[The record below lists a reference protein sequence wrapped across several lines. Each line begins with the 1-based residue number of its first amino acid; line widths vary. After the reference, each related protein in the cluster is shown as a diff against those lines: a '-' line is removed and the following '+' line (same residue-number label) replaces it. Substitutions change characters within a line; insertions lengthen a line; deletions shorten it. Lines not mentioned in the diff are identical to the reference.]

1 MSSKGLCVRSRNF
14 LNNFNIPC
22 VRNLRRELQSIV
34 RPPLHSQFSA
44 RNNENKKMRKLS
56 LLLLLILLLNSA
68 YLFSFGEPTLF
79 YIFNVLLHVCL
90 GVVLIIPF
98 SIYVYTQFRGGS
110 LTEKSKLGQTGII
123 GIAVGIISGSYLMI
137 VGATTPYRWLLITHI
152 VSVSAGILI
161 FFIHLLRSGALLTPF
176 LKKVSVGVLVIV
188 MLFPI
193 GAKVTQ
199 HYLPNATYLVKNPAL
214 PPTSMYEEGGG
225 TTGHFFP
232 ASVETETGA
241 LIPTDFFLT
250 SQTCAAK
257 GCHPDIYE
265 QWNESAHHFSSF
277 NNQWYRKSIIYMQE
291 VNGIQPSKW
300 CGGCHDPA
308 ILLNGVMDTPIREN
322 LHTPAAHAGLACT
335 ACHSIEKVK
344 DTMGNSG
351 YVIKYPPLHD
361 IAASDNSIIR
371 NLHNYLIRLDP
382 EPHKKSFLKP
392 FHRENTAEFCS
403 TCHKAH
409 LDEPVNNFRWVR
421 GFNDYDGWQKSGV
434 SHQGALSFYYP
445 EKAKKC
451 VDCHMPLVAS
461 TDAAN
466 INGRVHNHRFP
477 AANTALPFVNQH
489 PEQLKVVTEFLQDE
503 VVTLDL
509 FADGT
514 PILINSAQGSATTES
529 RPPQGEWQAQGTATT
544 VTRGQNT
551 RIDVVVRT
559 RGVGHRF
566 PTGTIDAFD
575 IWLEVKATDENGKI
589 VFWNGRIAAP
599 DGNGP
604 VDPSAHFY
612 RAYMLDAH
620 GNLINKRNAWA
631 MRTVLYSNTIPP
643 GAADTVRYR
652 LEIPPDCGN
661 ILTVEAK
668 LNYRKFN
675 WWHTQWAYAGVR
687 DPEDTDF
694 QVDKGYDDGKWVWHG
709 DTSDVAGKIK
719 AIPNL
724 PIIVMASAKATL
736 QVKPDAAL
744 WYETP
749 AKQGQIP
756 SAKMEGRIDGTE
768 TQRSNRASEIAPTAI
783 NARER
788 WNDYGIGL
796 LLQGDLK
803 AAEIAFLKVTEIEPA
818 YLDGWVNVARCRIKE
833 GDMQGAETMLEKAF
847 EIQKTLPSENPHR
860 AKVHY
865 FYALVQ
871 EAYGNYDTAIEHLQ
885 QAAAQFPRDT
895 RVRNELGRMHFLKR
909 NYETALREF
918 QKTLEVDP
926 EDLDAH
932 YNMMRCYRALKN
944 PSMAAQAQKLYLRFK
959 ADESVDAITGIPR
972 RADANVNRER
982 QRIHEHTN
990 SFSSFLAE

>member
-1 MSSKGLCVRSRNF
+1 
-14 LNNFNIPC
+14 
-22 VRNLRRELQSIV
+22 
-34 RPPLHSQFSA
+34 
-44 RNNENKKMRKLS
+44 MRKISLS
-56 LLLLLILLLNSA
+56 VFLILLLNSA

-79 YIFNVLLHVCL
+79 YIFNVLLHVGL
-90 GVVLIIPF
+90 GIVLILPF
-98 SIYVYTQFRGGS
+98 GIYTYKQFRRIS
-110 LTEKSKLGQTGII
+110 TLGRVGVI
-123 GIAVGIISGSYLMI
+123 GIAVGIVTGGYLMI

-152 VSVSAGILI
+152 VSVGVGSLL
-161 FFIHLLRSGALLTPF
+161 FSVHLLRESYLLTPS
-176 LKKVSVGVLVIV
+176 LRKVGVAVLIGVV
-188 MLFPI
+188 LFPI
-193 GAKVTQ
+193 GARLAQ
-199 HYLPNATYLVKNPAL
+199 HYLPNETYLVENPSL

-232 ASVETETGA
+232 ASVETETGG

-250 SQTCAAK
+250 SETCATK
-257 GCHPDIYE
+257 GCHPDIYR

-308 ILLNGVMDTPIREN
+308 ILLNGVMDRPIREN
-322 LHTPAAHAGLACT
+322 LHTPAAQAGLACT

-361 IAASDNSIIR
+361 IAASDNPIIR

-382 EPHKKSFLKP
+382 EPHRKSFLKP
-392 FHRENTAEFCS
+392 FHRQNTAEFCS

-409 LDEPVNNFRWVR
+409 LDEPVNNFRWFR
-421 GFNDYDGWQKSGV
+421 GFNDYDQWQKSGV

-445 EKAKKC
+445 ETAKKC

-461 TDAAN
+461 EDAGN
-466 INGRVHNHRFP
+466 INGKVHDHRFP

-489 PEQLKVVTEFLQDE
+489 AEQLKIVTEFLQNE

-509 FADGT
+509 FADGA
-514 PILINSAQGSATTES
+514 PIPSDGIAVARGES
-529 RPPQGEWQAQGTATT
+529 
-544 VTRGQNT
+544 TRV
-551 RIDVVVRT
+551 DVVVRT

-566 PTGTIDAFD
+566 PAGTIDAFD

-599 DGNGP
+599 DGDGP

-612 RAYMLDAH
+612 RAYMLDEH

-631 MRTVLYSNTIPP
+631 TRTILYSNTIPP

-652 LEIPPDCGN
+652 LEIPPDTGK
-661 ILTVEAK
+661 ILTLEAK

-694 QVDKGYDDGKWVWHG
+694 QVGKGYDDGRWVWTG

-724 PIIVMASAKATL
+724 PIVTMASAEATL
-736 QVKPDAAL
+736 KVSVGGNSDSRPIDSQ
-744 WYETP
+744 
-749 AKQGQIP
+749 P
-756 SAKMEGRIDGTE
+756 SPENT
-768 TQRSNRASEIAPTAI
+768 
-783 NARER
+783 RER

-803 AAEIAFLKVTEIEPA
+803 AAQVAFSKVTEIEPT
-818 YLDGWVNVARCRIKE
+818 YLDGWVNIARCRIEE
-833 GDMQGAETMLEKAF
+833 GDMQGAEAMLEKAF
-847 EIQKTLPSENPHR
+847 EIQRTLPPKNPHR

-871 EAYGNYDTAIEHLQ
+871 ETSGNYDTAIEHLQ
-885 QAAAQFPRDT
+885 HAAAQFPRDT
-895 RVRNELGRMHFLKR
+895 RVRNKLGRMYFLKR
-909 NYETALREF
+909 NYETALAEF

-944 PSMAAQAQKLYLRFK
+944 PSLAAKSQKLYLRFK

-972 RADANVNRER
+972 RADPNVNLER

-990 SFSSFLAE
+990 SYEPLSNP

>member
-1 MSSKGLCVRSRNF
+1 
-14 LNNFNIPC
+14 
-22 VRNLRRELQSIV
+22 
-34 RPPLHSQFSA
+34 
-44 RNNENKKMRKLS
+44 MRKLS
-56 LLLLLILLLNSA
+56 LAAFLILLLNSA

-79 YIFNVLLHVCL
+79 YIANVLLHVGL
-90 GVVLIIPF
+90 GIVLILPF
-98 SIYVYTQFRGGS
+98 SIYIYKHLRRS
-110 LTEKSKLGQTGII
+110 LQSLMPKQKVSKLGQIGVIGIGIGII
-123 GIAVGIISGSYLMI
+123 TGLYLMV
-137 VGATTPYRWLLITHI
+137 VGAITPYRWLLITHI
-152 VSVSAGILI
+152 VSVSVGSLLFCIY
-161 FFIHLLRSGALLTPF
+161 LLRDVEFLTP
-176 LKKVSVGVLVIV
+176 LLRRITVGVLAAVV
-188 MLFPI
+188 VFPI
-193 GAKVTQ
+193 GAKLTQ
-199 HYLPNATYLVKNPAL
+199 HYLPDEKYLVENPAL

-232 ASVETETGA
+232 ASVETETAA

-250 SQTCAAK
+250 SETCATS
-257 GCHPDIYE
+257 GCHPDIYR

-308 ILLNGVMDTPIREN
+308 VLLNGVMDKPIREN
-322 LHTPAAHAGLACT
+322 LHTPAAQAGLACT
-335 ACHSIEKVK
+335 ACHSIERVK

-361 IAASDNSIIR
+361 LAASDNPIIR
-371 NLHNYLIRLDP
+371 SLHNYLIRLDP

-392 FHRENTAEFCS
+392 FHRQNTAEFCS
-403 TCHKAH
+403 TCHKVH

-421 GFNDYDGWQKSGV
+421 GFNDYDQWQKSGV

-445 EKAKKC
+445 ETAKKC
-451 VDCHMPLVAS
+451 VDCHMPLVDS

-466 INGRVHNHRFP
+466 INGKVHNHRFP

-489 PEQLKVVTEFLQDE
+489 PDQLKAVTDFLQDD
-503 VVTLDL
+503 VLTLDL
-509 FADGT
+509 FTNGVPIPSDGVE
-514 PILINSAQGSATTES
+514 IARDA
-529 RPPQGEWQAQGTATT
+529 
-544 VTRGQNT
+544 NT

-559 RGVGHRF
+559 RNVGHRF
-566 PTGTIDAFD
+566 PAGTIDAFD

-631 MRTVLYSNTIPP
+631 LRTVLYSNTIPP

-652 LEIPPDCGN
+652 LEIPPNCGDV
-661 ILTVEAK
+661 LTVEAK

-687 DPEDTDF
+687 DPNDTDF
-694 QVDKGYDDGKWVWHG
+694 QVDKGYDDGKWVWTG

-724 PIIVMASAKATL
+724 PITTMASATATL
-736 QVKPDAAL
+736 KVVGT
-744 WYETP
+744 TP
-749 AKQGQIP
+749 VSSSSP
-756 SAKMEGRIDGTE
+756 SE
-768 TQRSNRASEIAPTAI
+768 

-796 LLQGDLK
+796 FLQGDLK
-803 AAEIAFLKVTEIEPA
+803 AADTAFLKVTEIEPE
-818 YLDGWVNVARCRIKE
+818 YLDGWVNVARVRIEE

-847 EIQKTLPSENPHR
+847 EIQRTLPPENPHR

-871 EAYGNYDTAIEHLQ
+871 EARGDYDTAIEHLQ
-885 QAAAQFPRDT
+885 RAAAQFPRDT
-895 RVRNELGRMHFLKR
+895 RVRNRLGRMYFLKR
-909 NYETALREF
+909 EYETALTEF
-918 QKTLEVDP
+918 QETLTVDP

-944 PSMAAQAQKLYLRFK
+944 PSLAAKSQKLYLRFK

-972 RADANVNRER
+972 RADPNVNRER
-982 QRIHEHTN
+982 QPIHEHTN
-990 SFSSFLAE
+990 SYEPPSNP

>member
-1 MSSKGLCVRSRNF
+1 MKKVSL
-14 LNNFNIPC
+14 
-22 VRNLRRELQSIV
+22 
-34 RPPLHSQFSA
+34 SA
-44 RNNENKKMRKLS
+44 
-56 LLLLLILLLNSA
+56 LLILLINSA

-79 YIFNVLLHVCL
+79 YIFNVLLHVGL
-90 GVVLIIPF
+90 GIALILPF
-98 SIYVYTQFRGGS
+98 SIYAYKQFRRIS
-110 LTEKSKLGQTGII
+110 TLGQIGII
-123 GIAVGIISGSYLMI
+123 GIVVGIISGGYLMV

-152 VSVSAGILI
+152 ISVGVGSLL
-161 FFIHLLRSGALLTPF
+161 FSVHLLRDGDLLTPS
-176 LKKVSVGVLVIV
+176 LRKVGIVVLVGIV
-188 MLFPI
+188 LFPL
-193 GAKVTQ
+193 GARLTQ
-199 HYLPNATYLVKNPAL
+199 RYLPNETYLVENPAL

-250 SQTCAAK
+250 SETCAAK
-257 GCHPDIYE
+257 GCHPDIYR

-308 ILLNGVMDTPIREN
+308 ILLNGVMDRPIREN
-322 LHTPAAHAGLACT
+322 LHTPAAQAGLACT

-361 IAASDNSIIR
+361 IAASDNPIIR

-392 FHRENTAEFCS
+392 FHRQNTAEFCS
-403 TCHKAH
+403 TCHKVH
-409 LDEPVNNFRWVR
+409 LDEPVNNFRWIR
-421 GFNDYDGWQKSGV
+421 GFNDYDQWQKSGV

-451 VDCHMPLVAS
+451 VDCHMPLVDS
-461 TDAAN
+461 KDAGN
-466 INGRVHNHRFP
+466 INGKVHNHRFP

-489 PEQLKVVTEFLQDE
+489 PDQLKAVTEFLQNE
-503 VVTLDL
+503 AVTLD
-509 FADGT
+509 FFTDGAPIPNGGIAVT
-514 PILINSAQGSATTES
+514 PGES
-529 RPPQGEWQAQGTATT
+529 
-544 VTRGQNT
+544 TRV
-551 RIDVVVRT
+551 DVVVRT
-559 RGVGHRF
+559 RNVGHRF
-566 PTGTIDAFD
+566 PAGTIDAFD
-575 IWLEVKATDENGKI
+575 IWLELKATDENGKI

-604 VDPSAHFY
+604 VDPGAHFY
-612 RAYMLDAH
+612 RGYMLDEH

-631 MRTVLYSNTIPP
+631 ARTVLYSNTIPP

-652 LEIPPDCGN
+652 LEIPPDAGKV
-661 ILTVEAK
+661 LTLEAK

-687 DPEDTDF
+687 DPEDTHF
-694 QVDKGYDDGKWVWHG
+694 QVDKGYDDGRWVWTG

-724 PIIVMASAKATL
+724 PIIVMASEKAIL
-736 QVKPDAAL
+736 KVSVGGNSDSRHIGSQP
-744 WYETP
+744 
-749 AKQGQIP
+749 
-756 SAKMEGRIDGTE
+756 
-768 TQRSNRASEIAPTAI
+768 RSD

-803 AAEIAFLKVTEIEPA
+803 AAQIAFSKVTEIDPV
-818 YLDGWVNVARCRIKE
+818 YLDGWVNIARCRIEE
-833 GDMQGAETMLEKAF
+833 GNMQGAETMLEKAF
-847 EIQKTLPSENPHR
+847 EIQKTLPPENPHR

-871 EAYGNYDTAIEHLQ
+871 ETYGNYDIAIEHLQ
-885 QAAAQFPRDT
+885 RAAAQFPRDT
-895 RVRNELGRMHFLKR
+895 RVRNKLGRMYFLKR
-909 NYETALREF
+909 NYETALIEF
-918 QKTLEVDP
+918 QKTLTVDP

-944 PSMAAQAQKLYLRFK
+944 PSLAAKSQKLYLRFK

-972 RADANVNRER
+972 RADPDVNRER

-990 SFSSFLAE
+990 SYEPLSNP

>member
-1 MSSKGLCVRSRNF
+1 
-14 LNNFNIPC
+14 
-22 VRNLRRELQSIV
+22 
-34 RPPLHSQFSA
+34 
-44 RNNENKKMRKLS
+44 MRKISLS
-56 LLLLLILLLNSA
+56 AFLILLLNSA

-79 YIFNVLLHVCL
+79 YIFNVLFHVGL
-90 GVVLIIPF
+90 GIVLIVPF
-98 SIYVYTQFRGGS
+98 SIYVYKYLARNLQAHDQ
-110 LTEKSKLGQTGII
+110 TERVSILGQTGTI
-123 GIAVGIISGSYLMI
+123 GIAIGIITGGYLMI
-137 VGATTPYRWLLITHI
+137 VGATTPYLWLLITHI
-152 VSVSAGILI
+152 VSVSAGSILLCI
-161 FFIHLLRSGALLTPF
+161 YLVRDGSESQLTPS
-176 LKKVSVGVLVIV
+176 LRKITVGVLIV
-188 MLFPI
+188 VVLFPM
-193 GAKVTQ
+193 GARLTQ
-199 HYLPNATYLVKNPAL
+199 HYLPNETYLVENPAL

-250 SQTCAAK
+250 SETCATS
-257 GCHPDIYE
+257 GCHPDIYR

-291 VNGIQPSKW
+291 LNGIQSSKW

-308 ILLNGVMDTPIREN
+308 ILLNGVMDRPIREN
-322 LHTPAAHAGLACT
+322 LHTPAAQAGLACT
-335 ACHSIEKVK
+335 ACHSIERVK

-351 YVIKYPPLHD
+351 YVIKYPPLHE
-361 IAASDNSIIR
+361 IAASDNPIVR

-403 TCHKAH
+403 TCHKVH
-409 LDEPVNNFRWVR
+409 LDEPVNNFRWIR
-421 GFNDYDGWQKSGV
+421 GFDDYDQWQKSGV

-451 VDCHMPLVAS
+451 VDCHMPLVDS

-466 INGRVHNHRFP
+466 IDGKVHNHRFP

-489 PEQLKVVTEFLQDE
+489 PDQLKAVTEFLQDE

-509 FADGT
+509 FADGR
-514 PILINSAQGSATTES
+514 PIPSDGVEI
-529 RPPQGEWQAQGTATT
+529 
-544 VTRGQNT
+544 TRGEDP

-566 PTGTIDAFD
+566 PAGTIDAFD

-604 VDPSAHFY
+604 IDPSAHFY
-612 RAYMLDAH
+612 RGYMLDAH

-631 MRTVLYSNTIPP
+631 ARTVLYSNTIPP

-652 LEIPPDCGN
+652 LEIPPDSSKM
-661 ILTVEAK
+661 LTLEAK

-694 QVDKGYDDGKWVWHG
+694 QVDKGYDNGKWVWMG

-724 PIIVMASAKATL
+724 PITVMASAKATL
-736 QVKPDAAL
+736 QVNPIDAIKK
-744 WYETP
+744 TP
-749 AKQGQIP
+749 
-756 SAKMEGRIDGTE
+756 
-768 TQRSNRASEIAPTAI
+768 EIA

-803 AAEIAFLKVTEIEPA
+803 AAQAAFLKVTEIEPT
-818 YLDGWVNVARCRIKE
+818 YLDGWVNIARCRIQE
-833 GDMQGAETMLEKAF
+833 GDMQGAEAMLEKAF
-847 EIQKTLPSENPHR
+847 EIQRTLPPGNPHR

-871 EAYGNYDTAIEHLQ
+871 EADGNYDTAIEHLQ
-885 QAAAQFPRDT
+885 HAASQFPRDT
-895 RVRNELGRMHFLKR
+895 RVRNKLGRIHFLKR
-909 NYETALREF
+909 NYETALAEF
-918 QKTLEVDP
+918 QKTLTVDP

-944 PSMAAQAQKLYLRFK
+944 PSLAAKSQKLYLRFK

-972 RADANVNRER
+972 RADPNVNLER

-990 SFSSFLAE
+990 SYEPLSYP

>member
-1 MSSKGLCVRSRNF
+1 
-14 LNNFNIPC
+14 
-22 VRNLRRELQSIV
+22 
-34 RPPLHSQFSA
+34 
-44 RNNENKKMRKLS
+44 MRKISLS
-56 LLLLLILLLNSA
+56 VFLILLLNSA

-79 YIFNVLLHVCL
+79 YIFNVLLHVGL
-90 GVVLIIPF
+90 GIVLILPF
-98 SIYVYTQFRGGS
+98 GIYTYKQFRRISTSGRVGV
-110 LTEKSKLGQTGII
+110 I
-123 GIAVGIISGSYLMI
+123 GIAIGIVTGGYLMI

-152 VSVSAGILI
+152 VSVGVGSLL
-161 FFIHLLRSGALLTPF
+161 FSVHLLRESYLLT
-176 LKKVSVGVLVIV
+176 LSLRKVGVAVLIGVV
-188 MLFPI
+188 LFPI
-193 GAKVTQ
+193 GARLTQ
-199 HYLPNATYLVKNPAL
+199 HYLPNETYLVENPSL

-232 ASVETETGA
+232 ASVETETGG

-250 SQTCAAK
+250 SETCATK
-257 GCHPDIYE
+257 GCHPDIYR

-308 ILLNGVMDTPIREN
+308 ILLNGVMDRPIREN
-322 LHTPAAHAGLACT
+322 LHTPAAQAGLACT

-351 YVIKYPPLHD
+351 YVIKYPPLHE
-361 IAASDNSIIR
+361 IAASENPIIR

-382 EPHKKSFLKP
+382 EPHRKSFLKP
-392 FHRENTAEFCS
+392 FHRQNTAEFCS

-409 LDEPVNNFRWVR
+409 LDEPVNNFRWFR
-421 GFNDYDGWQKSGV
+421 GFNDYDQWQKSGV

-445 EKAKKC
+445 ETAKKC
-451 VDCHMPLVAS
+451 VDCHMPLVDS
-461 TDAAN
+461 EDAGN
-466 INGRVHNHRFP
+466 INGKVHDHRFP

-489 PEQLKVVTEFLQDE
+489 AEQLRIVTEFLQNE

-509 FADGT
+509 FADGA
-514 PILINSAQGSATTES
+514 PIPSDGIAVARGES
-529 RPPQGEWQAQGTATT
+529 
-544 VTRGQNT
+544 TRV
-551 RIDVVVRT
+551 DVVVRT

-566 PTGTIDAFD
+566 PAGTIDAFD

-599 DGNGP
+599 DGDGP

-612 RAYMLDAH
+612 RAYMLDEH

-631 MRTVLYSNTIPP
+631 TRTILYSNTIPP

-652 LEIPPDCGN
+652 LEIPPDCGDT
-661 ILTVEAK
+661 LTLEAK

-694 QVDKGYDDGKWVWHG
+694 QVGKGYDDGRWVWMG

-724 PIIVMASAKATL
+724 PIVTMASAEATL
-736 QVKPDAAL
+736 KVSVGGNSDSRPIDSQ
-744 WYETP
+744 
-749 AKQGQIP
+749 P
-756 SAKMEGRIDGTE
+756 SPENT
-768 TQRSNRASEIAPTAI
+768 
-783 NARER
+783 RER

-803 AAEIAFLKVTEIEPA
+803 AAQVAFSKVTEIEPT
-818 YLDGWVNVARCRIKE
+818 YLDGWVNIARCRIAE
-833 GDMQGAETMLEKAF
+833 GDMSGAETMLEKAF
-847 EIQKTLPSENPHR
+847 EIQKTLPPENPHR

-871 EAYGNYDTAIEHLQ
+871 ETYGNYDTAIEHLQ
-885 QAAAQFPRDT
+885 HAAAQFPRDT
-895 RVRNELGRMHFLKR
+895 RVRNKLGRMYFLKR
-909 NYETALREF
+909 NYETALAEF

-944 PSMAAQAQKLYLRFK
+944 PSLAAKSQKLYLRFK

-972 RADANVNRER
+972 RADPNVNLER

-990 SFSSFLAE
+990 SYEPLPNP

>member
-1 MSSKGLCVRSRNF
+1 
-14 LNNFNIPC
+14 
-22 VRNLRRELQSIV
+22 
-34 RPPLHSQFSA
+34 
-44 RNNENKKMRKLS
+44 MRKISLS
-56 LLLLLILLLNSA
+56 IFLILLLNSA

-79 YIFNVLLHVCL
+79 YIFNVLLHVGL
-90 GVVLIIPF
+90 GIVLILPF
-98 SIYVYTQFRGGS
+98 GIYTYKQFRRISTSGRVGV
-110 LTEKSKLGQTGII
+110 I
-123 GIAVGIISGSYLMI
+123 GIAIGIVTGGYLMI

-152 VSVSAGILI
+152 VSVGVGSLL
-161 FFIHLLRSGALLTPF
+161 FSVHLLRESYLLTPS
-176 LKKVSVGVLVIV
+176 LRKVGVAVLIGVV
-188 MLFPI
+188 LFPI
-193 GAKVTQ
+193 GARLTQ
-199 HYLPNATYLVKNPAL
+199 HYLPNETYLVENPSL

-232 ASVETETGA
+232 ASVETETGG

-250 SQTCAAK
+250 SETCATK
-257 GCHPDIYE
+257 GCHPDIYR

-308 ILLNGVMDTPIREN
+308 ILLNGVMDRPIREN
-322 LHTPAAHAGLACT
+322 LHTPAAQAGLACT

-351 YVIKYPPLHD
+351 YVIKYPPLHE
-361 IAASDNSIIR
+361 IAASENPIIR

-382 EPHKKSFLKP
+382 EPHRKSFLKP
-392 FHRENTAEFCS
+392 FHRQNTAEFCS

-409 LDEPVNNFRWVR
+409 LDEPVNNFRWFR
-421 GFNDYDGWQKSGV
+421 GFNDYDQWQKSGV

-445 EKAKKC
+445 ETAKKC
-451 VDCHMPLVAS
+451 VDCHMPLVDS
-461 TDAAN
+461 EDAGN
-466 INGRVHNHRFP
+466 INGKVHDHRFP

-489 PEQLKVVTEFLQDE
+489 AEQLRIVTEFLQNE

-509 FADGT
+509 FADGA
-514 PILINSAQGSATTES
+514 PIPSDGIAVARGES
-529 RPPQGEWQAQGTATT
+529 
-544 VTRGQNT
+544 TRV
-551 RIDVVVRT
+551 DVVVRT

-566 PTGTIDAFD
+566 PAGTIDAFD

-599 DGNGP
+599 DGDGP

-612 RAYMLDAH
+612 RAYMLDEH

-631 MRTVLYSNTIPP
+631 TRTILYSNTIPP

-652 LEIPPDCGN
+652 LEIPPDCGD
-661 ILTVEAK
+661 TVTLEAK

-694 QVDKGYDDGKWVWHG
+694 QVGKGYDDGRWVWMG

-724 PIIVMASAKATL
+724 PIVTMASAEATL
-736 QVKPDAAL
+736 KVSVGGNSDSRPIDSQ
-744 WYETP
+744 
-749 AKQGQIP
+749 P
-756 SAKMEGRIDGTE
+756 SPENT
-768 TQRSNRASEIAPTAI
+768 
-783 NARER
+783 RER

-803 AAEIAFLKVTEIEPA
+803 AAQVAFSKVTEIEPT
-818 YLDGWVNVARCRIKE
+818 YLDGWVNIARCRIAE
-833 GDMQGAETMLEKAF
+833 GDMSGAETMLEKAF
-847 EIQKTLPSENPHR
+847 EIQRTLPPENPHR

-871 EAYGNYDTAIEHLQ
+871 ETYGNYDTAIEHLQ
-885 QAAAQFPRDT
+885 HAAAQFPRDT
-895 RVRNELGRMHFLKR
+895 RVRNKLGRMYFLKR
-909 NYETALREF
+909 NYETALAEF

-944 PSMAAQAQKLYLRFK
+944 PSLAAKSQKLYLRFK

-972 RADANVNRER
+972 RADPNVNLER

-990 SFSSFLAE
+990 SYEPLSNP

>member
-1 MSSKGLCVRSRNF
+1 
-14 LNNFNIPC
+14 
-22 VRNLRRELQSIV
+22 
-34 RPPLHSQFSA
+34 
-44 RNNENKKMRKLS
+44 MRKIFFYAF
-56 LLLLLILLLNSA
+56 LILLINSA

-79 YIFNVLLHVCL
+79 YIFNVLFHVGL

-98 SIYVYTQFRGGS
+98 SIYTYQYLGRS
-110 LTEKSKLGQTGII
+110 LQAHIQKKQISTLGQVGSIGII
-123 GIAVGIISGSYLMI
+123 VGIISGGYLMI

-152 VSVSAGILI
+152 VSVSAGSILLCV
-161 FFIHLLRSGALLTPF
+161 HLLRDTELLTPLF
-176 LKKVSVGVLVIV
+176 KKISIGVLAVV
-188 MLFPI
+188 LLFPI
-193 GAKVTQ
+193 GAKLTQ
-199 HYLPNATYLVKNPAL
+199 HYLPNETYLVENPAL

-250 SQTCAAK
+250 SKTCATK
-257 GCHPDIYE
+257 GCHPDIYR
-265 QWNESAHHFSSF
+265 QWSESAHHFSSF
-277 NNQWYRKSIIYMQE
+277 NNQWYRKSIIYMQD

-308 ILLNGVMDTPIREN
+308 ILLNGVMDRPIREN
-322 LHTPAAHAGLACT
+322 LHTPAAQAGLACT

-361 IAASDNSIIR
+361 IAASDNPVIR

-403 TCHKAH
+403 TCHKVH
-409 LDEPVNNFRWVR
+409 LDEPVNNFRWIR
-421 GFNDYDGWQKSGV
+421 GFDDYDQWQKSGV

-445 EKAKKC
+445 ETAKKC
-451 VDCHMPLVAS
+451 VDCHMPLVDS

-466 INGRVHNHRFP
+466 INGKVHNHRFP

-489 PEQLKVVTEFLQDE
+489 PEQLKAVTEFLQDE

-514 PILINSAQGSATTES
+514 PIPRDGTEVV
-529 RPPQGEWQAQGTATT
+529 RGE
-544 VTRGQNT
+544 NT

-566 PTGTIDAFD
+566 PAGTIDAFD

-599 DGNGP
+599 NGNGP
-604 VDPSAHFY
+604 VDASAHFY

-631 MRTVLYSNTIPP
+631 TRTVLYSNTIPP
-643 GAADTVRYR
+643 GAADTARYR
-652 LEIPPDCGN
+652 LEIPTDCGN
-661 ILTVEAK
+661 LLTVEAK

-694 QVDKGYDDGKWVWHG
+694 QIDKGYDDGKWVWTG

-724 PIIVMASAKATL
+724 PTIVMASTKTTL
-736 QVKPDAAL
+736 KVSVGGNSDSRPVDPQPK
-744 WYETP
+744 
-749 AKQGQIP
+749 
-756 SAKMEGRIDGTE
+756 
-768 TQRSNRASEIAPTAI
+768 SENT
-783 NARER
+783 RER

-803 AAEIAFLKVTEIEPA
+803 AAETAFLKVTQIEPA
-818 YLDGWVNVARCRIKE
+818 YLDGWVNVARVRIKE

-847 EIQKTLPSENPHR
+847 EIQRTLPPENPHR

-865 FYALVQ
+865 FYALIQ
-871 EAYGNYDTAIEHLQ
+871 ETYGNYDTAIEHLQ
-885 QAAAQFPRDT
+885 HAASQFPRDT
-895 RVRNELGRMHFLKR
+895 RVRNKLGRMYFLKR
-909 NYETALREF
+909 NYETALTEF
-918 QKTLEVDP
+918 QKTLTVDP

-944 PSMAAQAQKLYLRFK
+944 PSLAAKSQKLYLRFK

-972 RADANVNRER
+972 RADADVNRER

-990 SFSSFLAE
+990 SHESLSYP

>member
-1 MSSKGLCVRSRNF
+1 
-14 LNNFNIPC
+14 
-22 VRNLRRELQSIV
+22 
-34 RPPLHSQFSA
+34 
-44 RNNENKKMRKLS
+44 MRKISLS
-56 LLLLLILLLNSA
+56 VFLILLINSA

-79 YIFNVLLHVCL
+79 YISNVLLHVGL
-90 GVVLIIPF
+90 GIVLILPF
-98 SIYVYTQFRGGS
+98 GIYVYKQFRATS
-110 LTEKSKLGQTGII
+110 TLGRIGMI
-123 GIAVGIISGSYLMI
+123 GIAVGILSGGYLMI

-152 VSVSAGILI
+152 VSVGAGSLL
-161 FFIHLLRSGALLTPF
+161 FCIHLLRDSELLTPS
-176 LKKVSVGVLVIV
+176 LRKLGVAILICIV
-188 MLFPI
+188 LFPV
-193 GAKVTQ
+193 GARLTQ
-199 HYLPNATYLVKNPAL
+199 HYLPNETYLVENPAL

-232 ASVETETGA
+232 ASVETETGE

-250 SQTCAAK
+250 SETCATK
-257 GCHPDIYE
+257 GCHPDIYR

-308 ILLNGVMDTPIREN
+308 ILLNGVMDRPIREN
-322 LHTPAAHAGLACT
+322 LHTPAAQAGLACT

-361 IAASDNSIIR
+361 IAASENPIIR

-392 FHRENTAEFCS
+392 FHRQNTAEFCS
-403 TCHKAH
+403 TCHKVH
-409 LDEPVNNFRWVR
+409 LDEPVNNFRWIR
-421 GFNDYDGWQKSGV
+421 GFNDYDQWQKSGV

-451 VDCHMPLVAS
+451 VDCHMPLVDSA
-461 TDAAN
+461 DAGN
-466 INGRVHNHRFP
+466 INGKVHNHRFP

-489 PEQLKVVTEFLQDE
+489 PEQLKTVTEFLQDD

-509 FADGT
+509 FANGK
-514 PILINSAQGSATTES
+514 PIPSGGVEIG
-529 RPPQGEWQAQGTATT
+529 
-544 VTRGQNT
+544 RGGNP

-566 PTGTIDAFD
+566 PAGTIDAFD
-575 IWLEVKATDENGKI
+575 IWLELKVTDENGKI

-631 MRTVLYSNTIPP
+631 TRTVLYSNTIPP

-652 LEIPPDCGN
+652 LEIPPDSGDV
-661 ILTVEAK
+661 LTLEVK

-694 QVDKGYDDGKWVWHG
+694 QVDKGYDDGRWVWTG
-709 DTSDVAGKIK
+709 DTLDVAGKIK

-724 PIIVMASAKATL
+724 PIVVMASTEANLKVIDTA
-736 QVKPDAAL
+736 
-744 WYETP
+744 P
-749 AKQGQIP
+749 AF
-756 SAKMEGRIDGTE
+756 ST
-768 TQRSNRASEIAPTAI
+768 SEIA

-803 AAEIAFLKVTEIEPA
+803 AAQIAFSKVTEIEPT
-818 YLDGWVNVARCRIKE
+818 YLDGWVNMARCRIAE
-833 GDMQGAETMLEKAF
+833 GNMQGAEAMLEKAF
-847 EIQKTLPSENPHR
+847 EIQRTLPPDNPHR

-871 EAYGNYDTAIEHLQ
+871 EAYGNYDTAIEHLP
-885 QAAAQFPRDT
+885 A
-895 RVRNELGRMHFLKR
+895 
-909 NYETALREF
+909 
-918 QKTLEVDP
+918 
-926 EDLDAH
+926 
-932 YNMMRCYRALKN
+932 
-944 PSMAAQAQKLYLRFK
+944 
-959 ADESVDAITGIPR
+959 R
-972 RADANVNRER
+972 RYTISAR
-982 QRIHEHTN
+982 HPCPK
-990 SFSSFLAE
+990 

>member
-1 MSSKGLCVRSRNF
+1 
-14 LNNFNIPC
+14 
-22 VRNLRRELQSIV
+22 
-34 RPPLHSQFSA
+34 
-44 RNNENKKMRKLS
+44 MRKIS
-56 LLLLLILLLNSA
+56 LAAFLILLINSA

-79 YIFNVLLHVCL
+79 YISNVLLHVGL
-90 GVVLIIPF
+90 GIILILPF
-98 SIYVYTQFRGGS
+98 SIYVYKQFGWVS
-110 LTEKSKLGQTGII
+110 TLGQIGMIGII
-123 GIAVGIISGSYLMI
+123 VGIISGGYLMI

-152 VSVSAGILI
+152 VSVGVGSIL
-161 FFIHLLRSGALLTPF
+161 FCVHLLRDGNLLTPS
-176 LKKVSVGVLVIV
+176 LRKLGVMVLIGIV
-188 MLFPI
+188 LFPV
-193 GAKVTQ
+193 GARLTQ
-199 HYLPNATYLVKNPAL
+199 HYLPNETYLVENPAL

-250 SQTCAAK
+250 SETCATK
-257 GCHPDIYE
+257 GCHPDIYQ

-308 ILLNGVMDTPIREN
+308 ILLNGVMDRPIREN
-322 LHTPAAHAGLACT
+322 LHTPAAQAGLACT

-361 IAASDNSIIR
+361 IAASENPIIR

-403 TCHKAH
+403 TCHKVH
-409 LDEPVNNFRWVR
+409 LDEPVNNFRWIR
-421 GFNDYDGWQKSGV
+421 GFNDYDQWQKSGV

-451 VDCHMPLVAS
+451 VDCHMPLVDS
-461 TDAAN
+461 EDAGN
-466 INGRVHNHRFP
+466 INGKVHNHRFP

-489 PEQLKVVTEFLQDE
+489 PDQLKAVTEFLQNE
-503 VVTLDL
+503 AVTLDI
-509 FADGT
+509 FADGV
-514 PILINSAQGSATTES
+514 PIPSGGIEI
-529 RPPQGEWQAQGTATT
+529 
-544 VTRGQNT
+544 TRDKST
-551 RIDVVVRT
+551 RVDVVVRT
-559 RGVGHRF
+559 RNVGHRF
-566 PTGTIDAFD
+566 PAGTIDAFD
-575 IWLEVKATDENGKI
+575 IWLELKATDENGNI

-631 MRTVLYSNTIPP
+631 TRTVLYSNTIPP

-652 LEIPPDCGN
+652 LEIPPDSGEV
-661 ILTVEAK
+661 LTLEAK

-694 QVDKGYDDGKWVWHG
+694 QVDKGYDDGRWVWTG

-724 PIIVMASAKATL
+724 PIVVMASAKANLKVVDTVSVPL
-736 QVKPDAAL
+736 TS
-744 WYETP
+744 ET
-749 AKQGQIP
+749 
-756 SAKMEGRIDGTE
+756 T
-768 TQRSNRASEIAPTAI
+768 

-803 AAEIAFLKVTEIEPA
+803 AAQIAFSKVTEIEPT
-818 YLDGWVNVARCRIKE
+818 YLDGWVNIARCRIEE
-833 GDMQGAETMLEKAF
+833 GDMQGAEAMLDKAF
-847 EIQKTLPSENPHR
+847 EIQRTLPPENPHR

-871 EAYGNYDTAIEHLQ
+871 ETYGNYDTAIEHLQ
-885 QAAAQFPRDT
+885 HAAAQFPRDT
-895 RVRNELGRMHFLKR
+895 RVRNKLGRMYFLKR
-909 NYETALREF
+909 NYETALTEF
-918 QKTLEVDP
+918 QKTLTVDP

-944 PSMAAQAQKLYLRFK
+944 PSLAAKSQKLYLRFK

-972 RADANVNRER
+972 RADPDVNRER

-990 SFSSFLAE
+990 TYEPLSNP

>member
-1 MSSKGLCVRSRNF
+1 M
-14 LNNFNIPC
+14 
-22 VRNLRRELQSIV
+22 Q
-34 RPPLHSQFSA
+34 
-44 RNNENKKMRKLS
+44 KLS
-56 LLLLLILLLNSA
+56 LSVFLILLFNSA
-68 YLFSFGEPTLF
+68 YLFSFGEPTFF
-79 YIFNVLLHVCL
+79 YIFNVLLHVGL
-90 GVVLIIPF
+90 GIVLILPF
-98 SIYVYTQFRGGS
+98 SFYVHKQF
-110 LTEKSKLGQTGII
+110 KSVSKVGQTGMI
-123 GIAVGIISGSYLMI
+123 GIAVGIISGGYLMI
-137 VGATTPYRWLLITHI
+137 VGAITSYRWLLITHI
-152 VSVSAGILI
+152 VSVSAGCLL
-161 FFIHLLRSGALLTPF
+161 FSIHLLRDSDLLNPSMRKVGIALLI
-176 LKKVSVGVLVIV
+176 GIV
-188 MLFPI
+188 LFPI
-193 GAKVTQ
+193 GARLTQ
-199 HYLPNATYLVKNPAL
+199 HYLPNATYLVKNPVL

-232 ASVETETGA
+232 ASVETETGE

-250 SQTCAAK
+250 SETCASK
-257 GCHPDIYE
+257 GCHPDIYQ

-308 ILLNGVMDTPIREN
+308 ILLNGVMDRPIREY
-322 LHTPAAHAGLACT
+322 LHTPAAQAGLACT

-361 IAASDNSIIR
+361 IAASDNPIIR

-403 TCHKAH
+403 TCHKVH

-421 GFNDYDGWQKSGV
+421 GFNDYDQWQKSGV

-445 EKAKKC
+445 ETAKKC

-461 TDAAN
+461 TDAGN
-466 INGRVHNHRFP
+466 LNGKVHNHRFP

-489 PEQLKVVTEFLQDE
+489 PEQLKAVTEFLQDE
-503 VVTLDL
+503 VITLDL
-509 FADGT
+509 FADST
-514 PILINSAQGSATTES
+514 PISINGSVGASSES
-529 RPPQGEWQAQGTATT
+529 RFRYAE
-544 VTRGQNT
+544 VTRGQDT

-559 RGVGHRF
+559 RGVGHLF
-566 PTGTIDAFD
+566 PSGTIDAFD

-604 VDPSAHFY
+604 VDASAHFY

-631 MRTVLYSNTIPP
+631 LRTVLYSNTIPP

-652 LEIPPDCGN
+652 LEIPPDCGKL
-661 ILTVEAK
+661 LTLEAK

-694 QVDKGYDDGKWVWHG
+694 QVDKGYDDGKWVWRG

-724 PIIVMASAKATL
+724 PITVMASAKTTL
-736 QVKPDAAL
+736 KVVDTAPALSPKVAA
-744 WYETP
+744 
-749 AKQGQIP
+749 
-756 SAKMEGRIDGTE
+756 GTRRVPLPE
-768 TQRSNRASEIAPTAI
+768 SEKT
-783 NARER
+783 RER

-803 AAEIAFLKVTEIEPA
+803 AAEIAFLKVTEIAPT

-833 GDMQGAETMLEKAF
+833 GDMQGAEAMLEKAF
-847 EIQKTLPSENPHR
+847 EIQKTLPPESLHR

-885 QAAAQFPRDT
+885 HAATQFPRDT
-895 RVRNELGRMHFLKR
+895 RVRNKLGRMYFLKR
-909 NYETALREF
+909 NYETALAEF
-918 QKTLEVDP
+918 QKTLTVDP

-944 PSMAAQAQKLYLRFK
+944 PSLAATSQKLYLRFK

-972 RADANVNRER
+972 RADENVNRER

-990 SFSSFLAE
+990 SYEQPSN

>member
-1 MSSKGLCVRSRNF
+1 
-14 LNNFNIPC
+14 
-22 VRNLRRELQSIV
+22 
-34 RPPLHSQFSA
+34 
-44 RNNENKKMRKLS
+44 MRKISLS
-56 LLLLLILLLNSA
+56 AFLILLLNSA

-79 YIFNVLLHVCL
+79 YIFNVLFHVGL
-90 GVVLIIPF
+90 GIVLIVPF
-98 SIYVYTQFRGGS
+98 SIYVYKYLARNLQAHDQ
-110 LTEKSKLGQTGII
+110 TERVSILGQTGTI
-123 GIAVGIISGSYLMI
+123 GIAIGIITGGYLMI
-137 VGATTPYRWLLITHI
+137 VGATTPYLWLLITHI
-152 VSVSAGILI
+152 VSVSAGSILLCI
-161 FFIHLLRSGALLTPF
+161 YLVRGGSESRLTPS
-176 LKKVSVGVLVIV
+176 LRKITVGVLIV
-188 MLFPI
+188 VVLFPM
-193 GAKVTQ
+193 GARLTQ
-199 HYLPNATYLVKNPAL
+199 HYLPNETYLVENPAL

-232 ASVETETGA
+232 ASVETATGA

-250 SQTCAAK
+250 SETCATS
-257 GCHPDIYE
+257 GCHPDIYR

-291 VNGIQPSKW
+291 LNGIQSSKW

-308 ILLNGVMDTPIREN
+308 ILLNGVMDRPIREN
-322 LHTPAAHAGLACT
+322 LHTPAAQAGLACT
-335 ACHSIEKVK
+335 ACHSIERVK

-361 IAASDNSIIR
+361 IAASDNPIVR

-403 TCHKAH
+403 TCHKVH
-409 LDEPVNNFRWVR
+409 LDEPVNNFRWIR
-421 GFNDYDGWQKSGV
+421 GFDDYDQWQKSGV

-451 VDCHMPLVAS
+451 VDCHMPLVDS

-466 INGRVHNHRFP
+466 IDGKVHNHRFP

-489 PEQLKVVTEFLQDE
+489 PDQLKAVTEFLQDE

-509 FADGT
+509 FADGR
-514 PILINSAQGSATTES
+514 PIPSDGVEI
-529 RPPQGEWQAQGTATT
+529 
-544 VTRGQNT
+544 TRGEDP

-566 PTGTIDAFD
+566 PAGTIDAFD

-604 VDPSAHFY
+604 IDPSAHFY
-612 RAYMLDAH
+612 RGYMLDAH

-631 MRTVLYSNTIPP
+631 ARTVLYSNTIPP

-652 LEIPPDCGN
+652 LEIPPDSSKM
-661 ILTVEAK
+661 LTLEAK

-694 QVDKGYDDGKWVWHG
+694 QVDKGYDNGKWVWMG

-724 PIIVMASAKATL
+724 PITVMASAKATL
-736 QVKPDAAL
+736 QVSPIDAIKK
-744 WYETP
+744 TP
-749 AKQGQIP
+749 
-756 SAKMEGRIDGTE
+756 
-768 TQRSNRASEIAPTAI
+768 EIA

-803 AAEIAFLKVTEIEPA
+803 AAQAAFLKVTEIEPT
-818 YLDGWVNVARCRIKE
+818 YLDGWVNIARCRIQE
-833 GDMQGAETMLEKAF
+833 GDMQGAEAMLEKAF
-847 EIQKTLPSENPHR
+847 EIQRTLPPGNPHR

-871 EAYGNYDTAIEHLQ
+871 EADGNYDTAIEHLQ
-885 QAAAQFPRDT
+885 HAASQFPRDT
-895 RVRNELGRMHFLKR
+895 RVRNKLGRIHFLKR
-909 NYETALREF
+909 NYETALAEF
-918 QKTLEVDP
+918 QKTITVDP

-944 PSMAAQAQKLYLRFK
+944 PSLAAKSQKLYLRFK

-972 RADANVNRER
+972 RADPNVNLER

-990 SFSSFLAE
+990 SYEPLSYP

>member
-1 MSSKGLCVRSRNF
+1 MNFTGFLTGDRLQGLKNAVRKFF
-14 LNNFNIPC
+14 L
-22 VRNLRRELQSIV
+22 SI
-34 RPPLHSQFSA
+34 F
-44 RNNENKKMRKLS
+44 
-56 LLLLLILLLNSA
+56 LLLLLNSA

-79 YIFNVLLHVCL
+79 YIFNVLLHIGL
-90 GVVLIIPF
+90 GIVLILPF
-98 SIYVYTQFRGGS
+98 GLYTYKQFRRVSTPGRV
-110 LTEKSKLGQTGII
+110 GII
-123 GIAVGIISGSYLMI
+123 GIAVGIVTGGYLMI

-152 VSVSAGILI
+152 VSVGVGSLL
-161 FFIHLLRSGALLTPF
+161 FSVHLLRESYLLTSS
-176 LKKVSVGVLVIV
+176 LRKVGVAVLIGVV
-188 MLFPI
+188 LFPI
-193 GAKVTQ
+193 GARLTQ
-199 HYLPNATYLVKNPAL
+199 HYLPNETYLVKNPAL

-232 ASVETETGA
+232 ASVETETGG

-250 SQTCAAK
+250 SETCAAK
-257 GCHPDIYE
+257 GCHPDIYR

-291 VNGIQPSKW
+291 VNGIEPSKW

-308 ILLNGVMDTPIREN
+308 ILLNGVMDRPIREN
-322 LHTPAAHAGLACT
+322 LHTPAAQAGLACT
-335 ACHSIEKVK
+335 ACHSIERIK

-361 IAASDNSIIR
+361 IAASDNPIIR

-392 FHRENTAEFCS
+392 FHRQNTAEFCS

-409 LDEPVNNFRWVR
+409 LDEPVNNFRWFR
-421 GFNDYDGWQKSGV
+421 GFNDYDQWQKSGV

-445 EKAKKC
+445 ETAKKC
-451 VDCHMPLVAS
+451 VDCHMPLVDS

-466 INGRVHNHRFP
+466 INGKVHNHRFP

-489 PEQLKVVTEFLQDE
+489 PEQLKAVTEFLQAE
-503 VVTLDL
+503 VITLDL
-509 FADGT
+509 FTNGAPIPTDGVE
-514 PILINSAQGSATTES
+514 IARDA
-529 RPPQGEWQAQGTATT
+529 
-544 VTRGQNT
+544 NT

-559 RGVGHRF
+559 RNVGHRF

-589 VFWNGRIAAP
+589 VFWNGRIDPP

-631 MRTVLYSNTIPP
+631 TRTVLYSNTIPP

-652 LEIPPDCGN
+652 LEIPPDCGD

-694 QVDKGYDDGKWVWHG
+694 QVDKGYDNGKWVWTG

-724 PIIVMASAKATL
+724 PITTMASTTATL
-736 QVKPDAAL
+736 KVVS
-744 WYETP
+744 TP
-749 AKQGQIP
+749 AMP
-756 SAKMEGRIDGTE
+756 
-768 TQRSNRASEIAPTAI
+768 PTKVAA
-783 NARER
+783 NTRER

-803 AAEIAFLKVTEIEPA
+803 AAEAAFLKVTEIEPE
-818 YLDGWVNVARCRIKE
+818 YLDGWVNVARARIEE
-833 GDMQGAETMLEKAF
+833 GDMQGAEMMLEKAF
-847 EIQKTLPSENPHR
+847 EIQRTLPPENPHR

-865 FYALVQ
+865 FYALTQ
-871 EAYGNYDTAIEHLQ
+871 EANGNYDTAIEHLQ

-895 RVRNELGRMHFLKR
+895 RVRNRLGRMYFLKR
-909 NYETALREF
+909 EYETALTEF
-918 QKTLEVDP
+918 QQTLTVDP

-944 PSMAAQAQKLYLRFK
+944 PSLAAKSQKLYLRFK

-972 RADANVNRER
+972 RADPNVNRER

-990 SFSSFLAE
+990 SYEPPSNP

>member
-1 MSSKGLCVRSRNF
+1 
-14 LNNFNIPC
+14 
-22 VRNLRRELQSIV
+22 
-34 RPPLHSQFSA
+34 
-44 RNNENKKMRKLS
+44 MRKLS
-56 LLLLLILLLNSA
+56 LIIFLILLINSA

-79 YIFNVLLHVCL
+79 YIFNVLFHVGL
-90 GVVLIIPF
+90 GVILIIPF
-98 SIYVYTQFRGGS
+98 SIYTYRQF
-110 LTEKSKLGQTGII
+110 KQIPILGQIGII
-123 GIAVGIISGSYLMI
+123 GIAVGIISGGYLMI

-152 VSVSAGILI
+152 VSVSTGSILLCV
-161 FFIHLLRSGALLTPF
+161 HLLRDKDLLTPLF
-176 LKKVSVGVLVIV
+176 KKISIGVLTVV
-188 MLFPI
+188 VLFPI
-193 GAKVTQ
+193 GAKLTQ
-199 HYLPNATYLVKNPAL
+199 HYLPNETYLVENPAL

-232 ASVETETGA
+232 ASVETETGD

-250 SQTCAAK
+250 SETCATK
-257 GCHPDIYE
+257 GCHPDIYR

-308 ILLNGVMDTPIREN
+308 ILLNGVMDRPIREN
-322 LHTPAAHAGLACT
+322 LHTPAAQAGLACT

-361 IAASDNSIIR
+361 IAASDNPVIR

-403 TCHKAH
+403 TCHKVH
-409 LDEPVNNFRWVR
+409 LDEPVNNFRWLR
-421 GFNDYDGWQKSGV
+421 GFNDYDQWQKSGV

-445 EKAKKC
+445 ETAKKC
-451 VDCHMPLVAS
+451 VDCHMPLVDS
-461 TDAAN
+461 TDAGN
-466 INGRVHNHRFP
+466 INGKVHNHRFP

-489 PEQLKVVTEFLQDE
+489 PEQLKAVTDFLQDD

-514 PILINSAQGSATTES
+514 PIPRDGTE
-529 RPPQGEWQAQGTATT
+529 
-544 VTRGQNT
+544 VTRGEST

-559 RGVGHRF
+559 RSVGHRF
-566 PTGTIDAFD
+566 PAGTIDAFD

-604 VDPSAHFY
+604 VDPGAHFY

-631 MRTVLYSNTIPP
+631 ARTVLYSNTIPP
-643 GAADTVRYR
+643 GAADTARYR

-661 ILTVEAK
+661 LLTVEAK

-694 QVDKGYDDGKWVWHG
+694 QVDKGYDDGKWVWTG

-719 AIPNL
+719 EIPNL
-724 PIIVMASAKATL
+724 PIVVMASTEATL
-736 QVKPDAAL
+736 KVSVGRE
-744 WYETP
+744 ETP
-749 AKQGQIP
+749 PQKHSDSGPMDPQP
-756 SAKMEGRIDGTE
+756 KYENM
-768 TQRSNRASEIAPTAI
+768 
-783 NARER
+783 RER

-803 AAEIAFLKVTEIEPA
+803 AAETAFLKVTEIEPA
-818 YLDGWVNVARCRIKE
+818 YLDGWVNVARVRIRE
-833 GDMQGAETMLEKAF
+833 GDMQGAEAMLDKAF
-847 EIQKTLPSENPHR
+847 EIQKTLSPENPHR

-865 FYALVQ
+865 FYALIQ
-871 EAYGNYDTAIEHLQ
+871 EADGNYDTAIEHLQ
-885 QAAAQFPRDT
+885 RAASQFPRDT
-895 RVRNELGRMHFLKR
+895 RVRNKLGRMHFLKR
-909 NYETALREF
+909 SYETALAEF
-918 QKTLEVDP
+918 QKTLTVDP

-944 PSMAAQAQKLYLRFK
+944 PSLAAKSQKLYLRFK

-972 RADANVNRER
+972 RADPDVNRER

-990 SFSSFLAE
+990 SYGSLPNP

>member
-1 MSSKGLCVRSRNF
+1 
-14 LNNFNIPC
+14 
-22 VRNLRRELQSIV
+22 
-34 RPPLHSQFSA
+34 
-44 RNNENKKMRKLS
+44 MRKIFLS
-56 LLLLLILLLNSA
+56 ALLILLINSA

-79 YIFNVLLHVCL
+79 YIFNVLLHVGL
-90 GVVLIIPF
+90 GIALILPF
-98 SIYVYTQFRGGS
+98 SIYAYKQFRRIS
-110 LTEKSKLGQTGII
+110 TLGRIGVI
-123 GIAVGIISGSYLMI
+123 GIAVGIVSGGYLMI

-152 VSVSAGILI
+152 ISVGVGSL
-161 FFIHLLRSGALLTPF
+161 FFSVHLLRDGDLLTPS
-176 LKKVSVGVLVIV
+176 LRKVGMVVLIGVV
-188 MLFPI
+188 LFPI
-193 GAKVTQ
+193 GARLTR
-199 HYLPNATYLVKNPAL
+199 HYLPNETYLVENPPL

-232 ASVETETGA
+232 ASVETGTGG

-250 SQTCAAK
+250 SETCATK
-257 GCHPDIYE
+257 GCHPDIYR

-308 ILLNGVMDTPIREN
+308 ILLNGVMDRPIREN
-322 LHTPAAHAGLACT
+322 LHTPAAQAGLACT
-335 ACHSIEKVK
+335 ACHSMEKVK

-361 IAASDNSIIR
+361 LAASDNPIIR

-392 FHRENTAEFCS
+392 FHRQNTAEFCS
-403 TCHKAH
+403 TCHKVH
-409 LDEPVNNFRWVR
+409 LDEPVNNFRWIR
-421 GFNDYDGWQKSGV
+421 GFNDYDQWQKSGV

-451 VDCHMPLVAS
+451 VDCHMPLVDSA
-461 TDAAN
+461 DAGN
-466 INGRVHNHRFP
+466 INGKVHNHRFP

-489 PEQLKVVTEFLQDE
+489 PDQLKAVTEFLQNGAI
-503 VVTLDL
+503 TLDF
-509 FADGT
+509 FADGAPIPSDGIAVT
-514 PILINSAQGSATTES
+514 PGES
-529 RPPQGEWQAQGTATT
+529 
-544 VTRGQNT
+544 TRV
-551 RIDVVVRT
+551 DVVVRT

-566 PTGTIDAFD
+566 PAGTIDAFD
-575 IWLEVKATDENGKI
+575 IWLELKATDENGKI

-604 VDPSAHFY
+604 VDPGAHFY
-612 RAYMLDAH
+612 RGYMLDEH

-631 MRTVLYSNTIPP
+631 ARTILYSNTIPP

-652 LEIPPDCGN
+652 LEIPPDSGK
-661 ILTVEAK
+661 ILTLEAK

-694 QVDKGYDDGKWVWHG
+694 QVGKGYDDGKWVWTG

-724 PIIVMASAKATL
+724 PIIVMASEKATL
-736 QVKPDAAL
+736 KVVG
-744 WYETP
+744 TVSM
-749 AKQGQIP
+749 P
-756 SAKMEGRIDGTE
+756 STE
-768 TQRSNRASEIAPTAI
+768 PK

-803 AAEIAFLKVTEIEPA
+803 AAQVAFSKVTEIDPA
-818 YLDGWVNVARCRIKE
+818 YLDGWVNIARCRIEE
-833 GDMQGAETMLEKAF
+833 GNMRGAEAMLEKAF
-847 EIQKTLPSENPHR
+847 EIQKTLLPENPHR

-871 EAYGNYDTAIEHLQ
+871 ETYGNYDTAIEHLQ
-885 QAAAQFPRDT
+885 HAAAQFPRDT
-895 RVRNELGRMHFLKR
+895 RVRNKLGRMYFLKR
-909 NYETALREF
+909 NYETALTEF
-918 QKTLEVDP
+918 QKTLTVDP

-944 PSMAAQAQKLYLRFK
+944 PSLAAKSQKLYLRFK

-972 RADANVNRER
+972 RADPNVNRER

-990 SFSSFLAE
+990 SYESLSNP

>member
-1 MSSKGLCVRSRNF
+1 
-14 LNNFNIPC
+14 
-22 VRNLRRELQSIV
+22 
-34 RPPLHSQFSA
+34 
-44 RNNENKKMRKLS
+44 MRKIFFCVF
-56 LLLLLILLLNSA
+56 LILLLNSA

-79 YIFNVLLHVCL
+79 YISNVLLHVGL
-90 GVVLIIPF
+90 GVLLIIPF
-98 SIYVYTQFRGGS
+98 SIYLYRYVKQIP
-110 LTEKSKLGQTGII
+110 KLGQVGSI
-123 GIAVGIISGSYLMI
+123 GIVIGIISGGYLMI

-152 VSVSAGILI
+152 VSISAGSIL
-161 FFIHLLRSGALLTPF
+161 FCIHLLRDQQFLTPL
-176 LKKVSVGVLVIV
+176 LKKINIGVLVV
-188 MLFPI
+188 VVFFPI
-193 GAKVTQ
+193 GAKLTQ
-199 HYLPNATYLVKNPAL
+199 HYLPNETYLVENPAL

-250 SQTCAAK
+250 SETCATK
-257 GCHPDIYE
+257 GCHPDIYR

-277 NNQWYRKSIIYMQE
+277 NNQWYRKSIVYMQE

-308 ILLNGVMDTPIREN
+308 ILLNGVMDRPIREN
-322 LHTPAAHAGLACT
+322 LHTPAAQAGLACT

-361 IAASDNSIIR
+361 IAASENPIIR

-392 FHRENTAEFCS
+392 FHRQNTAEFCS
-403 TCHKAH
+403 TCHKVH

-421 GFNDYDGWQKSGV
+421 GFNDYDQWQKSGV

-445 EKAKKC
+445 ETAKKC
-451 VDCHMPLVAS
+451 VDCHMPLVDS
-461 TDAAN
+461 TDAGN
-466 INGRVHNHRFP
+466 INGKVHNHRFP

-489 PEQLKVVTEFLQDE
+489 PEQLKIVTEFLQNK

-509 FADGT
+509 FKDGT
-514 PILINSAQGSATTES
+514 PIPSSGTEI
-529 RPPQGEWQAQGTATT
+529 A
-544 VTRGQNT
+544 RGKDT

-652 LEIPPDCGN
+652 LEIPPDCGDR
-661 ILTVEAK
+661 LTVEAK

-694 QVDKGYDDGKWVWHG
+694 QVDKGYDDGKWVWTG

-724 PIIVMASAKATL
+724 PIIEMASAKTTL
-736 QVKPDAAL
+736 KVAGTVPV
-744 WYETP
+744 
-749 AKQGQIP
+749 P
-756 SAKMEGRIDGTE
+756 SAEVGDTTPMSS
-768 TQRSNRASEIAPTAI
+768 QSE

-803 AAEIAFLKVTEIEPA
+803 AAETAFLKVTEIEPT
-818 YLDGWVNVARCRIKE
+818 YLDGWVNVARARIEE
-833 GDMQGAETMLEKAF
+833 GDMQGAEVMLEKAF
-847 EIQKTLPSENPHR
+847 EIQKTLPPENPHR

-871 EAYGNYDTAIEHLQ
+871 EADGNYDAAIEHLQ
-885 QAAAQFPRDT
+885 HAAAQFPRDT
-895 RVRNELGRMHFLKR
+895 RVRNKLGRMHFLKR
-909 NYETALREF
+909 NYETALAEF
-918 QKTLEVDP
+918 QKTLTVDP

-944 PSMAAQAQKLYLRFK
+944 PSLAAQSQKLYLRFK

-972 RADANVNRER
+972 RADPDVNRER

-990 SFSSFLAE
+990 SYEPLPNP

>member
-1 MSSKGLCVRSRNF
+1 
-14 LNNFNIPC
+14 
-22 VRNLRRELQSIV
+22 
-34 RPPLHSQFSA
+34 
-44 RNNENKKMRKLS
+44 MRKIFLS
-56 LLLLLILLLNSA
+56 VFLILLINSA

-79 YIFNVLLHVCL
+79 YIFNVLLHVGL
-90 GVVLIIPF
+90 GIVLILPF
-98 SIYVYTQFRGGS
+98 SIYIYKQFRRIS
-110 LTEKSKLGQTGII
+110 TLGRVGIMGIAI
-123 GIAVGIISGSYLMI
+123 GILSGGYLMV
-137 VGATTPYRWLLITHI
+137 VGATTPYRWLLILHI
-152 VSVSAGILI
+152 VSVGVGSLL
-161 FFIHLLRSGALLTPF
+161 FSVHLLRDSRLLTPA
-176 LKKVSVGVLVIV
+176 LRKVGVAILVGV
-188 MLFPI
+188 VLFPI
-193 GAKVTQ
+193 GARLTQ
-199 HYLPNATYLVKNPAL
+199 HYLPNETYLVENPPL

-232 ASVETETGA
+232 ASVETETGG

-250 SQTCAAK
+250 SETCATK
-257 GCHPDIYE
+257 GCHPDIYR

-308 ILLNGVMDTPIREN
+308 ILLNGVMDRPIREN
-322 LHTPAAHAGLACT
+322 LHTPAAQAGLACT

-351 YVIKYPPLHD
+351 YVIKYPPLHEL
-361 IAASDNSIIR
+361 AASDNPIIR

-392 FHRENTAEFCS
+392 FHRQNTAEFCS

-409 LDEPVNNFRWVR
+409 LDEPVNNFRWFR
-421 GFNDYDGWQKSGV
+421 GFNDYDQWQKSGV

-445 EKAKKC
+445 EEAKKC
-451 VDCHMPLVAS
+451 VDCHMPLVDS
-461 TDAAN
+461 EDAGN
-466 INGRVHNHRFP
+466 INGKVHNHRFP

-489 PEQLKVVTEFLQDE
+489 PDQLKAVTEFLQNE
-503 VVTLDL
+503 AVTLDL
-509 FADGT
+509 FANGIPIPIDG
-514 PILINSAQGSATTES
+514 IA
-529 RPPQGEWQAQGTATT
+529 
-544 VTRGQNT
+544 VTRGEST
-551 RIDVVVRT
+551 RVDVVVRT
-559 RGVGHRF
+559 RNVGHRF
-566 PTGTIDAFD
+566 PAGTIDAFD

-612 RAYMLDAH
+612 RAYMLDEH

-631 MRTVLYSNTIPP
+631 TRTILYSNTIPP

-652 LEIPPDCGN
+652 LEIPPDAGE
-661 ILTVEAK
+661 ILTFEAK

-694 QVDKGYDDGKWVWHG
+694 QVDKGYDDGRWVWTG

-724 PIIVMASAKATL
+724 PIVTMASAEAKLEVVDTVQPPYPPYQGGSTASS
-736 QVKPDAAL
+736 AAL
-744 WYETP
+744 GNT
-749 AKQGQIP
+749 
-756 SAKMEGRIDGTE
+756 
-768 TQRSNRASEIAPTAI
+768 
-783 NARER
+783 RER

-803 AAEIAFLKVTEIEPA
+803 AAQVAFSKVTEIEPT
-818 YLDGWVNVARCRIKE
+818 YLDGWVNIARCRIAE
-833 GDMQGAETMLEKAF
+833 GDMQGAEAMLKEAF
-847 EIQKTLPSENPHR
+847 EIQRTLPPENPHR

-871 EAYGNYDTAIEHLQ
+871 EADGNYDTAIEHLRR
-885 QAAAQFPRDT
+885 AAAQFPRDT
-895 RVRNELGRMHFLKR
+895 RVRNKLGRMYFLKR
-909 NYETALREF
+909 NYETALAEF
-918 QKTLEVDP
+918 QKTLTVDP

-944 PSMAAQAQKLYLRFK
+944 PSLAAKSQKLYLRFK

-972 RADANVNRER
+972 RADPDVNRER
-982 QRIHEHTN
+982 QRIHEHKN
-990 SFSSFLAE
+990 SYEPLPNP

>member
-1 MSSKGLCVRSRNF
+1 
-14 LNNFNIPC
+14 
-22 VRNLRRELQSIV
+22 
-34 RPPLHSQFSA
+34 
-44 RNNENKKMRKLS
+44 MRKIFFCAF
-56 LLLLLILLLNSA
+56 LILLINSA

-79 YIFNVLLHVCL
+79 YIFNVLFHVGL

-98 SIYVYTQFRGGS
+98 SIYTYQYLGRS
-110 LTEKSKLGQTGII
+110 LQAHIQKKQISTLGQVGSIGII
-123 GIAVGIISGSYLMI
+123 VGIISGGYLMI

-152 VSVSAGILI
+152 VSVSAGSILLC
-161 FFIHLLRSGALLTPF
+161 IHLLRDQELLTPL
-176 LKKVSVGVLVIV
+176 LKSISIGVLVVVVI
-188 MLFPI
+188 FPI
-193 GAKVTQ
+193 GAKLTQ
-199 HYLPNATYLVKNPAL
+199 HYLPNETYLVENPAL

-250 SQTCAAK
+250 SETCATS
-257 GCHPDIYE
+257 GCHPDIYR

-308 ILLNGVMDTPIREN
+308 ILLNGVMDRPIREN
-322 LHTPAAHAGLACT
+322 LHTPAAQAGLACT

-361 IAASDNSIIR
+361 IAASDNPVIR

-403 TCHKAH
+403 TCHKVH
-409 LDEPVNNFRWVR
+409 LDEPVNNFRWIR
-421 GFNDYDGWQKSGV
+421 GFDDYDQWQKSGV

-445 EKAKKC
+445 ETAKKC
-451 VDCHMPLVAS
+451 VDCHMPLVDS

-466 INGRVHNHRFP
+466 INGKVHNHRFP

-489 PEQLKVVTEFLQDE
+489 PEQLKAVTEFLQDE

-514 PILINSAQGSATTES
+514 PIPRDGTEVA
-529 RPPQGEWQAQGTATT
+529 RGE
-544 VTRGQNT
+544 NT
-551 RIDVVVRT
+551 RVDVVVRT

-566 PTGTIDAFD
+566 PAGTIDAFD

-599 DGNGP
+599 NGNGP

-631 MRTVLYSNTIPP
+631 TRTVLYSNTIPP
-643 GAADTVRYR
+643 GAADTARYR
-652 LEIPPDCGN
+652 LEIPVDCGN
-661 ILTVEAK
+661 LLTVEAK

-694 QVDKGYDDGKWVWHG
+694 QIDKGYDDGRWVWTG

-724 PIIVMASAKATL
+724 PTIVMASTKTTL
-736 QVKPDAAL
+736 KVSVGGNSDSRPVDPQPK
-744 WYETP
+744 
-749 AKQGQIP
+749 
-756 SAKMEGRIDGTE
+756 
-768 TQRSNRASEIAPTAI
+768 SENT
-783 NARER
+783 RER

-803 AAEIAFLKVTEIEPA
+803 AAETAFLKVTQIEPA
-818 YLDGWVNVARCRIKE
+818 YLDGWVNVARVRIKE

-847 EIQKTLPSENPHR
+847 EIQRTLPPENPHR

-865 FYALVQ
+865 FYALIQ
-871 EAYGNYDTAIEHLQ
+871 ETYGNYDTAIEHLQ
-885 QAAAQFPRDT
+885 HAASQFPRDT
-895 RVRNELGRMHFLKR
+895 RVRNKLGRMYFLKR
-909 NYETALREF
+909 NYETALTEF
-918 QKTLEVDP
+918 QKTLTVDP

-944 PSMAAQAQKLYLRFK
+944 PSLAAKSQKLYLRFK

-972 RADANVNRER
+972 RADADVNRER

-990 SFSSFLAE
+990 SHESLSYP

>member
-1 MSSKGLCVRSRNF
+1 
-14 LNNFNIPC
+14 
-22 VRNLRRELQSIV
+22 
-34 RPPLHSQFSA
+34 
-44 RNNENKKMRKLS
+44 MRKIS
-56 LLLLLILLLNSA
+56 VSAFLILLINSA

-79 YIFNVLLHVCL
+79 YISNVLLHVGL
-90 GVVLIIPF
+90 GIVLILPF
-98 SIYVYTQFRGGS
+98 GIYVYKQFRGTS
-110 LTEKSKLGQTGII
+110 TLGQIGMI
-123 GIAVGIISGSYLMI
+123 GITLGILTGGYLMI

-152 VSVSAGILI
+152 VSVGVGSLL
-161 FFIHLLRSGALLTPF
+161 FCIHLLRDSEFRTPS
-176 LKKVSVGVLVIV
+176 LRKLGVAILIGVI
-188 MLFPI
+188 LFPI
-193 GAKVTQ
+193 GARLTE
-199 HYLPNATYLVKNPAL
+199 HYLPNETYLVENPAL

-250 SQTCAAK
+250 SETCATK
-257 GCHPDIYE
+257 GCHPDIYR

-308 ILLNGVMDTPIREN
+308 ILLNGVMDRPIREN
-322 LHTPAAHAGLACT
+322 LHTPAAQAGLACT

-361 IAASDNSIIR
+361 IAASENPIIR

-392 FHRENTAEFCS
+392 FHRQNTAEFCS
-403 TCHKAH
+403 TCHKVH
-409 LDEPVNNFRWVR
+409 LDEPVNNFRWIR
-421 GFNDYDGWQKSGV
+421 GFNDYDQWQKSGV

-451 VDCHMPLVAS
+451 VDCHMPLVDSA
-461 TDAAN
+461 DAGN
-466 INGRVHNHRFP
+466 INGKVHSHRFP

-489 PEQLKVVTEFLQDE
+489 PDQLKVVTEFLQNE
-503 VVTLDL
+503 AVTLDF
-509 FADGT
+509 FANGLPIPSDGM
-514 PILINSAQGSATTES
+514 E
-529 RPPQGEWQAQGTATT
+529 
-544 VTRGQNT
+544 VTRSEST
-551 RIDVVVRT
+551 RLDVVVRT

-566 PTGTIDAFD
+566 PAGTIDAFD
-575 IWLEVKATDENGKI
+575 IWLELKATDENGKI

-631 MRTVLYSNTIPP
+631 TRTVLYSNTIPP

-652 LEIPPDCGN
+652 LEIPPDSGSV
-661 ILTVEAK
+661 LMLEAK

-694 QVDKGYDDGKWVWHG
+694 QVDKGYDDGRWVWTG
-709 DTSDVAGKIK
+709 DTSDVAGNIK

-724 PIIVMASAKATL
+724 PIVVMASIKANL
-736 QVKPDAAL
+736 NVV
-744 WYETP
+744 
-749 AKQGQIP
+749 
-756 SAKMEGRIDGTE
+756 GTVPVLSTE
-768 TQRSNRASEIAPTAI
+768 PE

-803 AAEIAFLKVTEIEPA
+803 AAQIAFSKVTEIEPT
-818 YLDGWVNVARCRIKE
+818 YLDGWVNIARCRIAE
-833 GDMQGAETMLEKAF
+833 GNMQGAEAMLEKAF
-847 EIQKTLPSENPHR
+847 EIQRTLPPDNPHR

-871 EAYGNYDTAIEHLQ
+871 EAYGNYDTAIKHLQ
-885 QAAAQFPRDT
+885 HAATQFPRDT
-895 RVRNELGRMHFLKR
+895 RVRNKLGRIHFLKR
-909 NYETALREF
+909 NYETALSEF
-918 QKTLEVDP
+918 QKTLTVDP

-944 PSMAAQAQKLYLRFK
+944 PSLAAKSQKLYLRFK

-972 RADANVNRER
+972 RADPNVNRER

-990 SFSSFLAE
+990 SYEPPSNP

>member
-1 MSSKGLCVRSRNF
+1 M
-14 LNNFNIPC
+14 
-22 VRNLRRELQSIV
+22 NLRSLRELPCRLMAAIRQDDV
-34 RPPLHSQFSA
+34 RYLSLLLGEF
-44 RNNENKKMRKLS
+44 MRKLS
-56 LLLLLILLLNSA
+56 LVVFLILLINSA

-79 YIFNVLLHVCL
+79 YISNVLFHLAL
-90 GVVLIIPF
+90 GTILIIPF
-98 SIYVYTQFRGGS
+98 GVYLYHKFKNISPIGR
-110 LTEKSKLGQTGII
+110 I
-123 GIAVGIISGSYLMI
+123 GIFGLIVGIATGGYLMM

-152 VSVSAGILI
+152 VSISIGSLL
-161 FFIHLLRSGALLTPF
+161 FCIHLLKDSTSLSSS
-176 LKKVSVGVLVIV
+176 LKKVIVGTLIAVLF
-188 MLFPI
+188 FPI
-193 GAKVTQ
+193 GAKLSQ
-199 HYLPNATYLVKNPAL
+199 HYFPNENYFVKNPAL

-232 ASVETETGA
+232 ASVETETGN

-250 SQTCAAK
+250 SETCAAN
-257 GCHPDIYE
+257 GCHPDIFK

-291 VNGIQPSKW
+291 VNGIEASKW

-308 ILLNGVMDTPIREN
+308 ILLNGIMDKPIQEN
-322 LHTPAAHAGLACT
+322 LHTPAAQAGLACT
-335 ACHSIEKVK
+335 ACHSIERVK

-361 IAASDNSIIR
+361 IASSDNRFVRS
-371 NLHNYLIRLDP
+371 LHNYLIRLDP

-392 FHRENTAEFCS
+392 FHRDNTAEFCS
-403 TCHKAH
+403 TCHKVH
-409 LDEPVNNFRWVR
+409 LDFPVNNFKWVR
-421 GFNDYDGWQKSGV
+421 GFNDYDQWQKSGI
-434 SHQGALSFYYP
+434 SQQGALSFYYP

-451 VDCHMPLVAS
+451 ADCHMPLVDS
-461 TDAAN
+461 TDAGN
-466 INGRVHNHRFP
+466 INGKVHSHRFP

-489 PEQLKVVTEFLQDE
+489 EEQLQAVIDFLQND

-509 FADGT
+509 FANGMPIPKNGT
-514 PILINSAQGSATTES
+514 EIKRNENTLIE
-529 RPPQGEWQAQGTATT
+529 
-544 VTRGQNT
+544 
-551 RIDVVVRT
+551 VVVRT
-559 RGVGHRF
+559 RGVGHQF
-566 PTGTIDAFD
+566 PAGTIDAFD

-589 VFWNGRIAAP
+589 VFWNGRIEEP

-604 VDPSAHFY
+604 VDPNAHFY

-631 MRTVLYSNTIPP
+631 MRTVLYSRTIPP

-652 LEIPPDCGN
+652 LEIPDDCGD
-661 ILTVEAK
+661 ILTLEAK

-687 DPEDTDF
+687 DPKDTNF
-694 QVDKGYDDGKWVWHG
+694 QVDKGYDDGKWVWTG

-724 PIIVMASAKATL
+724 PITVMAEAKAAL
-736 QVKPDAAL
+736 YVKLASQN
-744 WYETP
+744 TP
-749 AKQGQIP
+749 KR
-756 SAKMEGRIDGTE
+756 KT
-768 TQRSNRASEIAPTAI
+768 EIA

-796 LLQGDLK
+796 LLQDDLR
-803 AAEIAFLKVTEIEPA
+803 AAQNAFRKVTEIEPT
-818 YLDGWVNVARCRIKE
+818 YMDGWVNIARCRIKE
-833 GDMQGAETMLEKAF
+833 GDMRGAEAMLNKAF
-847 EIQKTLPSENPHR
+847 EIQKTLPTENLHR

-871 EAYGNYDTAIEHLQ
+871 ESYGNYDTAIQHLQ
-885 QAAAQFPRDT
+885 QAALQFPRDT

-909 NYETALREF
+909 EYETALAQF
-918 QKTLEVDP
+918 QKTLAVDP

-944 PSMAAQAQKLYLRFK
+944 RSMAEKSEKLYLRFK
-959 ADESVDAITGIPR
+959 ADESVDAITGIAR
-972 RADANVNRER
+972 RADPHANRER
-982 QRIHEHTN
+982 QQIHEHVN
-990 SFSSFLAE
+990 SYGQ

>member
-1 MSSKGLCVRSRNF
+1 
-14 LNNFNIPC
+14 
-22 VRNLRRELQSIV
+22 
-34 RPPLHSQFSA
+34 
-44 RNNENKKMRKLS
+44 MRKLS
-56 LLLLLILLLNSA
+56 LAAFLILLLNSA

-79 YIFNVLLHVCL
+79 YISNVLLHVGL
-90 GVVLIIPF
+90 GVLLIIPF
-98 SIYVYTQFRGGS
+98 GIYVYRQLKRIS
-110 LTEKSKLGQTGII
+110 RLGQVGSI
-123 GIAVGIISGSYLMI
+123 GIVVGIISGGYLMI

-152 VSVSAGILI
+152 VSISAGSILLG
-161 FFIHLLRSGALLTPF
+161 IHLLRDNEFLTPL
-176 LKKVSVGVLVIV
+176 LKKINIGVLVV
-188 MLFPI
+188 VVLFPI
-193 GAKVTQ
+193 GAKLIQ
-199 HYLPNATYLVKNPAL
+199 YYLPNETYLVENPAL

-250 SQTCAAK
+250 SETCATK
-257 GCHPDIYE
+257 GCHPDIYR

-308 ILLNGVMDTPIREN
+308 ILLNGVMDRPIREN
-322 LHTPAAHAGLACT
+322 LHTPAAQAGLACT

-361 IAASDNSIIR
+361 IAASDNPIIR

-403 TCHKAH
+403 TCHKVH

-421 GFNDYDGWQKSGV
+421 GFNDYDQWQKSGV

-445 EKAKKC
+445 ETAKKC
-451 VDCHMPLVAS
+451 VDCHMPLVDS
-461 TDAAN
+461 TDAGN
-466 INGRVHNHRFP
+466 INGKVHNHRFP

-489 PEQLKVVTEFLQDE
+489 PEQLKIVTEFLQDE

-509 FADGT
+509 FADGR
-514 PILINSAQGSATTES
+514 PIPSGGTEIA
-529 RPPQGEWQAQGTATT
+529 RD
-544 VTRGQNT
+544 NDT

-604 VDPSAHFY
+604 VDPGAHFY

-631 MRTVLYSNTIPP
+631 MRTVLYANTIPP
-643 GAADTVRYR
+643 GAADTARYR
-652 LEIPPDCGN
+652 LEIPSDCGD

-694 QVDKGYDDGKWVWHG
+694 QVGKGYDDGKWVWTG

-719 AIPNL
+719 GIPNL
-724 PIIVMASAKATL
+724 PIIEMASVKTTL
-736 QVKPDAAL
+736 KVVG
-744 WYETP
+744 TRRV
-749 AKQGQIP
+749 P
-756 SAKMEGRIDGTE
+756 STE
-768 TQRSNRASEIAPTAI
+768 VVDTEILLSKHENI
-783 NARER
+783 RER

-803 AAEIAFLKVTEIEPA
+803 AAETAFLKVTEIEPT
-818 YLDGWVNVARCRIKE
+818 YLDGWVNVARVRIQE
-833 GDMQGAETMLEKAF
+833 GDMPGAEAMLEKAF
-847 EIQKTLPSENPHR
+847 EIQRTLHPENPHR

-871 EAYGNYDTAIEHLQ
+871 ETDGNYDTAIEHLQ
-885 QAAAQFPRDT
+885 HAAAQFPRDT
-895 RVRNELGRMHFLKR
+895 RVRNKLGRMHFLKR
-909 NYETALREF
+909 NYETALAEF
-918 QKTLEVDP
+918 QKTLAVDP

-944 PSMAAQAQKLYLRFK
+944 PSLAAQSQKLYLRFK

-972 RADANVNRER
+972 RADPDVNRER

-990 SFSSFLAE
+990 SYAPSTVSNP

>member
-1 MSSKGLCVRSRNF
+1 MYYN
-14 LNNFNIPC
+14 
-22 VRNLRRELQSIV
+22 Q
-34 RPPLHSQFSA
+34 
-44 RNNENKKMRKLS
+44 KMRKLS
-56 LLLLLILLLNSA
+56 LAAFLILLLNSA

-79 YIFNVLLHVCL
+79 YISNVLLHVGL
-90 GVVLIIPF
+90 GVALIIPF
-98 SIYVYTQFRGGS
+98 SIYVYQHLGHRLQAHIQKQSVST
-110 LTEKSKLGQTGII
+110 LGQLGVI
-123 GIAVGIISGSYLMI
+123 GIALGIISGVYLM
-137 VGATTPYRWLLITHI
+137 VAGATTPYHWLLITHI
-152 VSVSAGILI
+152 VSVSVGSLLFCIY
-161 FFIHLLRSGALLTPF
+161 LLRSAELLTP
-176 LKKVSVGVLVIV
+176 LLRKITVGVLVAV
-188 MLFPI
+188 VLFPM
-193 GAKVTQ
+193 GAKLAQ
-199 HYLPNATYLVKNPAL
+199 HYLPNEMYLVENPAL

-250 SQTCAAK
+250 SETCATK
-257 GCHPDIYE
+257 GCHPDIYR

-277 NNQWYRKSIIYMQE
+277 NNQWYRKSIIYMQD

-308 ILLNGVMDTPIREN
+308 ILLNGVMDRPIREN
-322 LHTPAAHAGLACT
+322 LHTPAAQAGLACT

-361 IAASDNSIIR
+361 IAASDNPIIR

-403 TCHKAH
+403 TCHKVH
-409 LDEPVNNFRWVR
+409 LDEPVNNFRWIR
-421 GFNDYDGWQKSGV
+421 GFNDYDQWQKSGV

-445 EKAKKC
+445 ETAKKC

-461 TDAAN
+461 TDAGN
-466 INGRVHNHRFP
+466 INGKVHNHRFP

-489 PEQLKVVTEFLQDE
+489 PEQLKIVTDFLQDD

-509 FADGT
+509 FADGA
-514 PILINSAQGSATTES
+514 PIPSNGIE
-529 RPPQGEWQAQGTATT
+529 
-544 VTRGQNT
+544 VTRGEST
-551 RIDVVVRT
+551 RVDVVVRT

-566 PTGTIDAFD
+566 PAGTIDAFD
-575 IWLEVKATDENGKI
+575 IWLEVKATDESGKI
-589 VFWNGRIAAP
+589 VFWNGRIAAS

-612 RAYMLDAH
+612 RGYMLDAH

-652 LEIPPDCGN
+652 LEIPSDCGN
-661 ILTVEAK
+661 LLTLEAK

-694 QVDKGYDDGKWVWHG
+694 QVDKGYDGGKWVWTG

-724 PIIVMASAKATL
+724 PIIEMASAKTTL
-736 QVKPDAAL
+736 KVVGDAA
-744 WYETP
+744 
-749 AKQGQIP
+749 
-756 SAKMEGRIDGTE
+756 
-768 TQRSNRASEIAPTAI
+768 APPPKPE

-803 AAEIAFLKVTEIEPA
+803 AAETAFLKVTEIEPA
-818 YLDGWVNVARCRIKE
+818 YLDGWVNVARVRIEE
-833 GDMQGAETMLEKAF
+833 GDMRRAEAMLEKAF
-847 EIQKTLPSENPHR
+847 EIQKTLPPENPHR

-871 EAYGNYDTAIEHLQ
+871 ETYGNYDTAIEHLQ
-885 QAAAQFPRDT
+885 HAAAQFPRDT
-895 RVRNELGRMHFLKR
+895 RVRNKLGRMYFLKR
-909 NYETALREF
+909 SYETALAEF
-918 QKTLEVDP
+918 QQTLTVDP

-944 PSMAAQAQKLYLRFK
+944 PSLAAQSQKLYLRFK

-972 RADANVNRER
+972 RADPDVNRER
-982 QRIHEHTN
+982 QRIHEHPN
-990 SFSSFLAE
+990 SYELLPNP

>member
-1 MSSKGLCVRSRNF
+1 
-14 LNNFNIPC
+14 
-22 VRNLRRELQSIV
+22 
-34 RPPLHSQFSA
+34 
-44 RNNENKKMRKLS
+44 
-56 LLLLLILLLNSA
+56 
-68 YLFSFGEPTLF
+68 
-79 YIFNVLLHVCL
+79 
-90 GVVLIIPF
+90 
-98 SIYVYTQFRGGS
+98 
-110 LTEKSKLGQTGII
+110 
-123 GIAVGIISGSYLMI
+123 MI
-137 VGATTPYRWLLITHI
+137 VGATTPYRWLLIAHI
-152 VSVSAGILI
+152 LSVGVGSLL
-161 FFIHLLRSGALLTPF
+161 FFVHLLRDKHLLTPS
-176 LKKVSVGVLVIV
+176 LRKVGVAVLIGIV
-188 MLFPI
+188 LFPI
-193 GAKVTQ
+193 GARLAQ
-199 HYLPNATYLVKNPAL
+199 HYLPNETYLVENPAL

-225 TTGHFFP
+225 TAGHFFP
-232 ASVETETGA
+232 ASVETEMGG

-250 SQTCAAK
+250 SETCATK
-257 GCHPDIYE
+257 GCHPDIYR

-308 ILLNGVMDTPIREN
+308 ILLNGVMDRPIREN
-322 LHTPAAHAGLACT
+322 LHTPAAQAGLACT

-361 IAASDNSIIR
+361 IAASDNPIVR

-392 FHRENTAEFCS
+392 FHRQNTAEFCS

-409 LDEPVNNFRWVR
+409 LDEPVNNFRWIR
-421 GFNDYDGWQKSGV
+421 GFNDYDQWQKSGV

-451 VDCHMPLVAS
+451 VDCHMPLVDS
-461 TDAAN
+461 TDAGN
-466 INGRVHNHRFP
+466 INGKVHDHRFP
-477 AANTALPFVNQH
+477 AANTALPFVNRH
-489 PEQLKVVTEFLQDE
+489 PDQLKVVTEFLQNE

-509 FADGT
+509 FVDGV
-514 PILINSAQGSATTES
+514 PIPSDGIEVARDES
-529 RPPQGEWQAQGTATT
+529 
-544 VTRGQNT
+544 TRV
-551 RIDVVVRT
+551 DVVVRT

-566 PTGTIDAFD
+566 PAGTIDAFD
-575 IWLEVKATDENGKI
+575 IWLEVKVIDENGKVI
-589 VFWNGRIAAP
+589 FWNGRIAAP

-604 VDPSAHFY
+604 VDPGAHFY
-612 RAYMLDAH
+612 RAYMLDEH

-631 MRTVLYSNTIPP
+631 ARTILYSNTIPP

-652 LEIPPDCGN
+652 LEIPHDSGEM
-661 ILTVEAK
+661 LTLEAR

-694 QVDKGYDDGKWVWHG
+694 QVDKGYDDGRWVWTG

-724 PIIVMASAKATL
+724 PIVMMASAKT
-736 QVKPDAAL
+736 AL
-744 WYETP
+744 KVVDTVP
-749 AKQGQIP
+749 AL
-756 SAKMEGRIDGTE
+756 ST
-768 TQRSNRASEIAPTAI
+768 EIADPKVPLSE
-783 NARER
+783 NMRER

-803 AAEIAFLKVTEIEPA
+803 AAQIAFSRVTEIEPT
-818 YLDGWVNVARCRIKE
+818 YLDGWVNMARCQIAE
-833 GDMQGAETMLEKAF
+833 GNMQGAEAMLEKAF
-847 EIQKTLPSENPHR
+847 EIQKTLPPENSHR

-871 EAYGNYDTAIEHLQ
+871 ETYGNYDTAIEHLQ
-885 QAAAQFPRDT
+885 HAAAQFPRDT
-895 RVRNELGRMHFLKR
+895 RVRNKLGRMHFLKR
-909 NYETALREF
+909 EYEIALTEF
-918 QKTLEVDP
+918 QKTLTVDP

-944 PSMAAQAQKLYLRFK
+944 PSLAAKSQKLYLRFK

-972 RADANVNRER
+972 RADPNVNRER

-990 SFSSFLAE
+990 SYEPPANPGH